1 MPNEIERPAASA
13 AASTPAAAVLS
24 RREAIQRVGAMLGG
38 VALIG
43 GSSLLA
49 ACERGERPAAVA
61 DGNYQPVGAFS
72 AADVA
77 MLDEVA
83 DTILPT
89 TAKSPGA
96 KAAATGPFM
105 ALMVTDT
112 YHAPKQQVFRDGLRK
127 IDDATRKAANVS
139 FMEATPAQRLAV
151 LTAID
156 REQKDYMDALGKAQL
171 AAAKRSG
178 QTETG
183 PGAPPEG
190 TSQTQGPAAAAA
202 GKKAQGDS
210 ADQHLADQRQ
220 ENAGT
225 GDVASGAMASDAPPH
240 YFRMMKEL
248 ALLGYFTSEVVGKL
262 PTTISGHQTQ
272 RYVDT
277 PGRFDPCLPYVK
289 GTPAL
294 LPHA

>member
-1 MPNEIERPAASA
+1 MPNEIERPGV
-13 AASTPAAAVLS
+13 PAAIS
-24 RREAIQRVGAMLGG
+24 RREAIQRVSALLGG
-38 VALIG
+38 AALVG

-49 ACERGERPAAVA
+49 ACERGDRPAAVA
-61 DGNYQPVGAFS
+61 DGNYKPVGAFS
-72 AADVA
+72 ADDVA

-96 KAAATGPFM
+96 KAAGTGPFM

-112 YHAPKQQVFRDGLRK
+112 YKAPKQQVFRDGLRK
-127 IDDATRKAANVS
+127 IDDATRKAANVT
-139 FMEATPAQRLAV
+139 FMQATPAQRLAV
-151 LTAID
+151 LTQLD
-156 REQKDYMDALGKAQL
+156 REQKAYMDALGKAQEE
-171 AAAKRSG
+171 AAKKG
-178 QTETG
+178 QQVATG

-190 TSQTQGPAAAAA
+190 SSAQTGPAAAAA

-210 ADQHLADQRQ
+210 ADQHLSDQRQ

-225 GDVASGAMASDAPPH
+225 GDVASGSMAADAPPH

-248 ALLGYFTSEVVGKL
+248 ALLGYFTSETVGRLKTNVSGK
-262 PTTISGHQTQ
+262 PTE

-289 GTPAL
+289 GEPAL

>member
-1 MPNEIERPAASA
+1 MPNEFEQSAGESPA
-13 AASTPAAAVLS
+13 VIS
-24 RREAIQRVGAMLGG
+24 RREAIQRVSALLGG
-38 VALIG
+38 AALVG

-61 DGNYQPVGAFS
+61 NGAYKPVGAFS
-72 AADVA
+72 ADDVA
-77 MLDEVA
+77 MLDEIA

-112 YHAPKQQVFRDGLRK
+112 YRAPKQQVFRDGLRK
-127 IDDATRKAANVS
+127 IDDATRKAANVG
-139 FMEATPAQRLAV
+139 FMQATPAQRLAV
-151 LTAID
+151 LTELD
-156 REQKDYMDALGKAQL
+156 REQKTYMDALGKAQEE
-171 AAAKRSG
+171 AAKHG
-178 QTETG
+178 KQTATG

-190 TSQTQGPAAAAA
+190 TSQTQGPAAVAA

-225 GDVASGAMASDAPPH
+225 GDVASGAMAADAPPH

-248 ALLGYFTSEVVGKL
+248 ALLGYFTSETVGRLKTNVSGA
-262 PTTISGHQTQ
+262 PTD